1 MEQAVDDFF
10 AKHGR
15 RRRKLELI
23 WRPWVEAR
31 VAEDGIS
38 VLDRIEVGVP
48 PCPED
53 QATRDRLHTMRAMY
67 GRRRR

>member
-10 AKHGR
+10 AKYGR
-15 RRRKLELI
+15 RGRKLEPI

-31 VAEDGIS
+31 VAEYGVS
-38 VLDRIEVGVP
+38 VLDRIEVGIP

-67 GRRRR
+67 RLRRR